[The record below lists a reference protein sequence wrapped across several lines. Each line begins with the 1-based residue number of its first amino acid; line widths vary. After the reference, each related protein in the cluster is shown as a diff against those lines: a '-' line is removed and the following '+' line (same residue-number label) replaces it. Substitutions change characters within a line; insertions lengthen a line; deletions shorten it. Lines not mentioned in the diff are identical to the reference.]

1 MIAIEGSIPIDR
13 IYQITSYIHSCSHAV
28 SHRQLRGQEHDDEIP
43 LTNFEGSDLS
53 EEETDNEAGS
63 LVSKLVHTCVCL
75 CVRDIRWWHGAMRSM
90 EDSTFGAFQAEVVL
104 LLLMGGF

>member
-1 MIAIEGSIPIDR
+1 MIAIEGSLPIDH

-28 SHRQLRGQEHDDEIP
+28 SHGQEHDDEIP

-53 EEETDNEAGS
+53 EVETDNEAGS
-63 LVSKLVHTCVCL
+63 LVSRLVHTCVCL
-75 CVRDIRWWHGAMRSM
+75 CVCDVRWWHGAMRSI